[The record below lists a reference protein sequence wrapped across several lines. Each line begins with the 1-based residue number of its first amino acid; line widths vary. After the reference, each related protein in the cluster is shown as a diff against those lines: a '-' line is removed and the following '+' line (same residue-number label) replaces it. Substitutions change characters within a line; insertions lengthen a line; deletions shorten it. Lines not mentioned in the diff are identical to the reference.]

1 MEKTPGVV
9 YHEKQSMM
17 LCAIHAVNNLLQSR
31 GAFTKKQ
38 FDEICCRLSPD
49 TWINPHRSMLGIGNY
64 DINVIMV
71 ALQSHGYETVWFDK
85 RKKLGQLCPEK
96 IFGFL
101 INTTSRMSMMSMPL
115 PFQGKHWITIRRVDD
130 TYYELDSKRS
140 QPLIIGTSDSD
151 VLKFLGARLSGNGA
165 KTDTSTELLLVLTAE
180 VFQSGS
186 WKHDS
191 DSNSTE
197 QPENS

>member
-1 MEKTPGVV
+1 
-9 YHEKQSMM
+9 
-17 LCAIHAVNNLLQSR
+17 
-31 GAFTKKQ
+31 
-38 FDEICCRLSPD
+38 
-49 TWINPHRSMLGIGNY
+49 
-64 DINVIMV
+64 
-71 ALQSHGYETVWFDK
+71 
-85 RKKLGQLCPEK
+85 
-96 IFGFL
+96 
-101 INTTSRMSMMSMPL
+101 MMSMPL